1 MSMLQ
6 DVRILYADDDPAVL
20 ESLAHMTEMYGWKG
34 DQARSAT
41 EIVNRVNENCTSGGT
56 CYDAIITAINFFD
69 GTDQA
74 LTGVTAAKLIRKA
87 QADVPIIFLS
97 HHTNTILREE
107 VRRVEGQIITKP
119 IEDFTALFEQVS
131 RLVEWHRATLEH
143 SSYTGE
149 ERRVRSIN
157 RTDNF
162 RRTGDKE
169 LVVPERLEKILE
181 EVSNNERRKGQSQ
194 STSRSGT

>member
-119 IEDFTALFEQVS
+119 IEDFTALFD
-131 RLVEWHRATLEH
+131 
-143 SSYTGE
+143 
-149 ERRVRSIN
+149 